1 MRTAIFCAAGHEEC
15 EALIVYDLLKRAKMD
30 IDLISISDQLTV
42 VSSHG
47 LTYQTDKVFDE
58 VDFAEYEALVFPG
71 GLPGTTNLHE
81 FKPLVDLLHR
91 FYNEKKMI
99 AAICAAPSFFVKEG
113 FVSDFEFVCYPGF
126 ESGKTPAEGK
136 VMIKDNVI
144 TAKGLGADFEFAHA
158 IISYLK
164 GKDVADMVLDQIQY
178 WG

>member
-30 IDLISISDQLTV
+30 VDLISIDDQLTV
-42 VSSHG
+42 TSSHG
-47 LTYQTDKVFDE
+47 LTYRTDKTFNE
-58 VDFAEYEALVFPG
+58 VDFNEYEALVLPG
-71 GLPGTTNLHE
+71 GLPGTDNLHA

-91 FYNEKKMI
+91 FYNDRKLI
-99 AAICAAPSFFVKEG
+99 AAVCAAPSIFVKER
-113 FVSDFEFVCYPGF
+113 FVDDHEFVVYPGF
-126 ESGKTPAEGK
+126 ESGKIPCEGK

-164 GKDVADMVLDQIQY
+164 GKDAADLVLNQIQY